1 DLARELTQAWHA
13 RFASRWA
20 VVAGTM
26 ETIQPMVFYSPD
38 HPSPYTPNEAWASG
52 LTSLDDVKR
61 YGFIGVFD
69 PTDGRLPAFEKW
81 ISDVAPNA
89 ERMVMTTRR
98 FTHGKPGPA
107 MSWNVYIAPPGK

>member
-1 DLARELTQAWHA
+1 
-13 RFASRWA
+13 
-20 VVAGTM
+20 M

-38 HPSPYTPNEAWASG
+38 HPSLFTPNEAWASG

-69 PTDGRLPAFEKW
+69 ATDERLPKFEKW
-81 ISDVAPNA
+81 VSETAPNA

-98 FTHGKPGPA
+98 FTHGKAGPA